1 MGHGTGVLRALFAW
15 YALRGLTVGVAGT
28 CSLFIAMKT
37 GLPQNFLVAAR
48 GVGLTL
54 GPAALGFAVGK
65 MVWSGNSQVG
75 VAAAL
80 ACKMFCELVIP
91 RTACSLVL
99 YAAFF
104 GIGVSTALLDI
115 FGTLLMSRVHGN
127 QAATKLMFYDT
138 MYGLGCMVAPF
149 LAVLDPEQAWNVLAG
164 CDFALAAVVAG
175 KRLVAGKPNNW
186 KAKIRKLGSGDGA
199 RTEGLRPKPPARVV
213 QVGMAFTFM
222 AQFAMTAVSC
232 WGFTYAST
240 TLGIPPAIAAT
251 IPGSFYAACTVA
263 RMFVTGATV
272 RVRAATIM
280 HGGVLVTLVG
290 AVAFYALDSFLVG
303 AILAGAPADFAI
315 SYMPWLLACFML
327 MGIGFCPHYS
337 LTVVAMQDHGDLA
350 PQQHGWYATSTCLG
364 ITAGMF
370 LPGFFSLAVIELFGT
385 VCLLLILNSNARDFP
400 RLAFNFPVV
409 VKCEGP

>member
-75 VAAAL
+75 VAVAL
-80 ACKMFCELVIP
+80 ACKMLCELVIP
-91 RTACSLVL
+91 RTADAFLL

-104 GIGVSTALLDI
+104 GIGTSMALLDL
-115 FGTLLMSRVHGN
+115 FTTVLMSRVHGKH
-127 QAATKLMFYDT
+127 TGTMLTFYDI
-138 MYGLGCMVAPF
+138 MCGVGSMVAPF
-149 LAVLDPEQAWNVLAG
+149 LAVVDPEQAWNVLAA
-164 CDFALAAVVAG
+164 CDFALAAIVTG
-175 KRLVAGKPNNW
+175 KRLIAGKPSNW
-186 KAKIRKLGSGDGA
+186 KAKIRRLESAGGPGA
-199 RTEGLRPKPPARVV
+199 DGLRTKPPTRVV
-213 QVGMAFTFM
+213 QVGMSFTFM
-222 AQFAMTAVSC
+222 VQFAMTAVSC
-232 WGFTYAST
+232 WGFTYART
-240 TLGIPPAIAAT
+240 TLGMPAAIAAA

-263 RMFVTGATV
+263 RLFITAATV
-272 RVRAATIM
+272 RVQESTIM
-280 HGGVLVTLVG
+280 HGAVLVTLVA